1 MIKLRTN
8 QKFKFGQ
15 INNLPIIGETQIS
28 EDGIIEVEDQE
39 AADFLK
45 KCHIGFYDLNDPIFS
60 NDSNLPVEKENE
72 KTEEVGSDLKSDY
85 DLLKLK
91 YDDLILKYESLSNG
105 KKTEEVVADSNAIDS
120 SVNDE
125 LLAKIKELEETVI
138 SLKAENDDLSKQLT
152 VSNNNLKLAKLK
164 NKESK

>member
-60 NDSNLPVEKENE
+60 NGSNLPVEKEDE
-72 KTEEVGSDLKSDY
+72 KIKEVDSNLKSDY

-91 YDDLILKYESLSNG
+91 YDDLILKYESLSNN
-105 KKTEEVVADSNAIDS
+105 KQSEEVGVDS

-125 LLAKIKELEETVI
+125 LLVKIKELEETVI
-138 SLKAENDDLSKQLT
+138 SLKAENDDLSKQLII
-152 VSNNNLKLAKLK
+152 SNNNLKLAKLK